1 MDRQPDLEDIA
12 RSVID
17 ANLYM
22 TLGTADEG
30 GHPWVT
36 PVYYSVEGYTDF
48 YWVSS
53 PESMHSR
60 NIAARSQI
68 SIVIFNSQTP
78 IGTAG
83 SPVDGGGVSTN
94 QVVYMSAVAEEVTGA
109 EVSRGVDVFSRGSR
123 ARGAGGWTPEQV
135 QPPSHLRL
143 YRATSTQRFILC
155 PVSYPEPCSIHGRTD
170 DHRVAVRLGETD

>member
-1 MDRQPDLEDIA
+1 MSRRPDLEGIA
-12 RSVID
+12 RAVID
-17 ANLYM
+17 VNLYM
-22 TLGTADEG
+22 TLGTAGED

-53 PESMHSR
+53 PESVHSR
-60 NIAARSQI
+60 NVAARSQV

-83 SPVDGGGVSTN
+83 SPVDGGDASTT
-94 QVVYMSAVAEEVTGA
+94 QVVYMSGIAGEVTGTD
-109 EVSRGVDVFSRGSR
+109 VSHGIDVFSRGSR
-123 ARGAGGWTPEQV
+123 LRGAGEWTPEKV

-143 YRATSTQRFILC
+143 YRATATQQFILC
-155 PVSYPEPCSIHGRTD
+155 PVSHPEPCSIHGRTD
-170 DHRVAVRLGETD
+170 DHRVAVQLAKRG